1 MQHMI
6 ISALTIVGTCL
17 AIALAALAN
26 FVLRPGARR
35 RRRHR
40 RHSKRPRID
49 LFVPRDPPAEPDA

>member
-6 ISALTIVGTCL
+6 ISALAIVGTCL
-17 AIALAALAN
+17 LIAIATVAL
-26 FVLRPGARR
+26 FVFRPKAR

-49 LFVPRDPPAEPDA
+49 LFAAPREPPTELDA